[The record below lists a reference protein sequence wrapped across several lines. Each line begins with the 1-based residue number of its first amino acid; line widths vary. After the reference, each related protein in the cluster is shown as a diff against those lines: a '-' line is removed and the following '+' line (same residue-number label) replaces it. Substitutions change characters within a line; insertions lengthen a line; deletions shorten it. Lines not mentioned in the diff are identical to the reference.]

1 MEFHSVVQ
9 CLKTSIR
16 ARMELGEGNG
26 KIIFLKKFEQ
36 MATQFSPKVLLNLKI
51 EFAILLL

>member
-16 ARMELGEGNG
+16 ARMELGKG
-26 KIIFLKKFEQ
+26 KEKDFFLKNLQQIVLK
-36 MATQFSPKVLLNLKI
+36 FSPKVLLNLKI
-51 EFAILLL
+51 EFAIL